1 MAYTV
6 VANHIPINARIIG
19 ANEHESHYVFDLLF
33 NNTTEIQPEV
43 HSTDT
48 HGTNE
53 VNFALL
59 HLFGYQFAP
68 RYRDFYDKVR
78 TTLYGFKHPRQYTT
92 GVLRPVRKI
101 NTPPHH
107 RGLGQDPTDPGVARP
122 ENHDPEY
129 YRGQTQC
136 LCPQEQNPPRAVGV

>member
-1 MAYTV
+1 
-6 VANHIPINARIIG
+6 VANHIRINARIIG

-48 HGTNE
+48 HGTNA

-68 RYRDFYDKVR
+68 RYRDFYDQVR
-78 TTLYGFKHPRQYTT
+78 TTLYGFKHPRHYTT
-92 GVLRPVRKI
+92 DVLRPV
-101 NTPPHH
+101 
-107 RGLGQDPTDPGVARP
+107 V
-122 ENHDPEY
+122 E
-129 YRGQTQC
+129 
-136 LCPQEQNPPRAVGV
+136 